1 MSTLKE
7 IAPFFGPGT
16 DPAIV
21 KDAQGILQSLKGGI
35 HAWTGQQRPAL
46 AGISA
51 LLACERHGQPL
62 VSHSAAQKTSATSVP
77 VFNMTFKKC
86 RELLSSTS
94 ASTSSASGR
103 KSMASPRA
111 STSRAS
117 TTPVKNAF
125 DPLNLPGSSAK
136 KVMAPVGRRATRDLS
151 DLRKMSGS
159 TPVENAKTTAVSTS
173 TTAPT
178 TKAKEKSAIIDKVSQ
193 GSTEALPEKRK
204 APPSPS
210 VPLIPPGSPSR
221 PAPPT
226 PQTPSKTRPTTAT
239 GRASLAASPTP
250 RRLASRTPTGHGSPM
265 HNALMKGKLEM
276 ASAVRSTGGKKR
288 LFEEEEEEEGEVT
301 SPSKRQKAGPSS
313 ATREARKGVDL
324 VELINSPD
332 PDAAPAKRAIV
343 SAQRINSLFR
353 PLPAC
358 PLDPYTSIP
367 QPPLVFSGPSIFYA
381 PTLAQGRVAAK
392 MVPPDDVA
400 WGDPYS
406 LMSHRKRGQGSLSVL
421 SIEVGQVGEAST
433 KRERARKR
441 RLKRLERVESGFAT
455 GEGVAEWDRE
465 FGVPI
470 GVGADPG
477 IESADWQERLDLYH
491 AKSPAGLRAII
502 NALSQR
508 IPGVTLP
515 SSEPLADPQDRQ
527 WIARAE
533 SHGIAI
539 RVHQDA

>member
-1 MSTLKE
+1 
-7 IAPFFGPGT
+7 
-16 DPAIV
+16 
-21 KDAQGILQSLKGGI
+21 
-35 HAWTGQQRPAL
+35 
-46 AGISA
+46 
-51 LLACERHGQPL
+51 
-62 VSHSAAQKTSATSVP
+62 
-77 VFNMTFKKC
+77 
-86 RELLSSTS
+86 
-94 ASTSSASGR
+94 
-103 KSMASPRA
+103 
-111 STSRAS
+111 
-117 TTPVKNAF
+117 
-125 DPLNLPGSSAK
+125 
-136 KVMAPVGRRATRDLS
+136 
-151 DLRKMSGS
+151 
-159 TPVENAKTTAVSTS
+159 
-173 TTAPT
+173 
-178 TKAKEKSAIIDKVSQ
+178 
-193 GSTEALPEKRK
+193 
-204 APPSPS
+204 
-210 VPLIPPGSPSR
+210 
-221 PAPPT
+221 
-226 PQTPSKTRPTTAT
+226 
-239 GRASLAASPTP
+239 
-250 RRLASRTPTGHGSPM
+250 M
-265 HNALMKGKLEM
+265 HNALMKGKLEI

-421 SIEVGQVGEAST
+421 CIEVGQVGEAST

-477 IESADWQERLDLYH
+477 IESADWQERLDLVSFCVRTRAITLTLGEQYH